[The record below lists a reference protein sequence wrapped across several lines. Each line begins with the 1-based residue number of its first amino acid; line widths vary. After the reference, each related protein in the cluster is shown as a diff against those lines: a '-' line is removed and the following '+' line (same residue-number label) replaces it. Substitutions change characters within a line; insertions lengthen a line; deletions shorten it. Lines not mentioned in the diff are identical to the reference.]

1 MRAPLFLSLL
11 LLPMGLRAQLLDS
24 IGLFLQERP
33 RLTVG
38 LDSRGSFISNQNVR
52 MLGVKVGLEHGGRVR
67 YGIGYSWLGTPVE
80 GEAEVVEEG
89 VSRTVTTRLRLGL
102 VTPYFSYAFY
112 KRGPWEV
119 SIPVQVG
126 IGGGSL
132 VYDDLQGNATKL
144 KKAFVFTYEPAMTV
158 QYRFLKYF
166 AVGGGLGYRLAF
178 TNASLDESLNAPVY
192 IIGVRVFFG
201 DLYRD
206 VVREDGE

>member
-1 MRAPLFLSLL
+1 MRALLFLFL
-11 LLPMGLRAQLLDS
+11 LLPAGLCAQLLDS
-24 IGLFLQERP
+24 IGLFLEERP

-67 YGIGYSWLGTPVE
+67 YGIGYSWLGTAVE
-80 GEAEVVEEG
+80 SEAEVVEEG
-89 VSRTVTTRLRLGL
+89 VTRTVTTRVRLGL

-112 KRGPWEV
+112 QRGPWEV

-126 IGGGSL
+126 VGGGSL
-132 VYDDLQGNATKL
+132 VYDDLEGNTLKL
-144 KKAFVFTYEPAMTV
+144 KRAFVFTYEPAMTV

-178 TNASLDESLNAPVY
+178 TNASLDASLNAPVY

-201 DLYRD
+201 DVYKDMR
-206 VVREDGE
+206 GEEE

>member
-1 MRAPLFLSLL
+1 MRASLL
-11 LLPMGLRAQLLDS
+11 LLLLLLTSGTRAQLLDS
-24 IGLFLQERP
+24 IGMFLQERP
-33 RLTVG
+33 RLTLG

-80 GEAEVVEEG
+80 REAEVLEEG
-89 VSRTVTTRLRLGL
+89 VTRTVTTRVRLGL

-112 KRGPWEV
+112 QRGPWEV

-132 VYDDLQGNATKL
+132 VYDDLQGNTRKL
-144 KKAFVFTYEPAMTV
+144 KQAFVFTYEPAMTV

-201 DLYRD
+201 EVYKDLQGQ
-206 VVREDGE
+206 EE